1 MSNNAPI
8 GVYDSGFGG
17 LSVWRELRR
26 LLPDESLVYLGDGK
40 NCPYGGRSRTEIEGF
55 AFAAVERLV
64 NEGVKMVVVGCNT
77 ATTAAVESL
86 RQRWCDM
93 PIVGLEPAVKPA
105 CLSTH
110 TRKIAVLA
118 TEHSLSS
125 DMFLAT
131 AARYAEDVEVVK
143 VVGDGF
149 VELVE
154 RDMEHTME
162 AEQQVRRVVEPL
174 VGRGIDK
181 IVLGCTH
188 YPFLRP
194 LIERVVEGSDI
205 DVIDSGEA
213 VARRVAWLLER
224 YDIAAERH
232 HKPSLRYITFAD
244 EAYRKR
250 LEHKAQTII
259 NEDKTKAIY
268 GKR

>member
-154 RDMEHTME
+154 RDWKLLRKHISLIQSLTYNVHTLYIT
-162 AEQQVRRVVEPL
+162 R
-174 VGRGIDK
+174 D
-181 IVLGCTH
+181 
-188 YPFLRP
+188 
-194 LIERVVEGSDI
+194 
-205 DVIDSGEA
+205 
-213 VARRVAWLLER
+213 LLEDN
-224 YDIAAERH
+224 YM
-232 HKPSLRYITFAD
+232 YIF
-244 EAYRKR
+244 K
-250 LEHKAQTII
+250 KIS
-259 NEDKTKAIY
+259 
-268 GKR
+268 